1 MLLPAR
7 SSPAPWGGGL
17 YEACGHRSRSAVR
30 GSGVSSLFSYL
41 VACRRAVLSLSCRHR
56 LPPVSLL
63 ASSYCSRCLVV
74 PYLLDCLASLRDS
87 VSAPASPVV
96 SRLIRLIL
104 FSLACLRVVIAPR
117 PLASRPPPCSRVVS
131 YRSSPRSFDE
141 PGGAF
146 LACLP
151 LSLRL
156 SSPLSRFPHSLRSSP
171 CLLVLRVIALVVLVS
186 VPRRRR
192 LAHVLLP
199 SRSSLLP
206 VFRQAWAGSV
216 SARYFLR
223 LVVVVAACCCLL
235 GSRFALV
242 SVRRGRLVAW
252 VPVAWRRCCRAV
264 SSDEVVFGL
273 WCRCLYI

>member
-1 MLLPAR
+1 M
-7 SSPAPWGGGL
+7 
-17 YEACGHRSRSAVR
+17 
-30 GSGVSSLFSYL
+30 FSYL

-74 PYLLDCLASLRDS
+74 PYLLACLASLRDS

-117 PLASRPPPCSRVVS
+117 PLASRPPPVFSCGFLSFFSPFLRRAGRGVS
-131 YRSSPRSFDE
+131 CLLASFV
-141 PGGAF
+141 AA
-146 LACLP
+146 LV
-151 LSLRL
+151 
-156 SSPLSRFPHSLRSSP
+156 PLSRFPHSLRSSP